1 MAVLDS
7 QSSND
12 LLSSLDL
19 TTELRKAIL
28 YGFLQKIVVAYKT
41 LSLDYL
47 ARELKVPR
55 DTIVQ
60 ILVEMITDEKVT
72 GLIDEQAG
80 VFFNEAG
87 SESSKLEAKNTELLR
102 SMVRVV
108 EDSLHRGSRRQQVGI
123 AGL

>member
-1 MAVLDS
+1 MLDS

>member
-108 EDSLHRGSRRQQVGI
+108 EDSLHRSSRRQQVGI

>member
-1 MAVLDS
+1 MLDS

-60 ILVEMITDEKVT
+60 ILVEMITDEKMT